1 MLKKFLTVIFLIFF
15 TILESQAFE
24 DCIVF
29 TKGKMTD
36 IRVED
41 NTMLDVYPLVTIYN
55 EKNTLVVHPLKE
67 GNTRFCILKNNKD
80 IVMFNVNITEFET
93 VIDSKDGFE
102 IYTLDKPFD
111 EFEFTLDNPPLT
123 ITGNE
128 KTE

>member
-55 EKNTLVVHPLKE
+55 EKNTL
-67 GNTRFCILKNNKD
+67 I
-80 IVMFNVNITEFET
+80 FN
-93 VIDSKDGFE
+93 
-102 IYTLDKPFD
+102 
-111 EFEFTLDNPPLT
+111 
-123 ITGNE
+123 
-128 KTE
+128 